1 MSGKPAARLGDPTA
15 CPIPGHGSNPIST
28 GSPDVL
34 FDGLPAARQGDPT
47 RCGST
52 LADNVIPNVLING
65 NPATTL
71 GTLGSHGN
79 VVIEGSATVIIGN
92 SHTPASFTPP
102 EPLNLGA
109 AALAAAGQTLPGLAQ
124 ALATPQ
130 ARAWQEESG
139 DFAPLGLEEEEEEE
153 EEEEL
158 EEQPR
163 QHQSITLRL
172 GLFFDGT
179 GNNQANS
186 EAAAGCYAVNL
197 GLPAESAEDIRQRC
211 ATYGYDG
218 NGNSPD
224 NSYGNDSSNIARL
237 YQLYPDQAD
246 ENLPADAGTAH
257 LAVYLEGIGT
267 SSGAEDS
274 LYSQI
279 TGLGS
284 TGVVARVRQAPALIL
299 EQLERL
305 RSSNPGVK
313 IQRIEIDLFGFS
325 RGAAAAR
332 HCANDLLKGAGS
344 LLAKA
349 LPAGSPLLIDGFAWH
364 QQQDFALNFIGL
376 FDSVAAVVDP
386 LRGDFGPHNAHN
398 PGLDLGLA
406 PGCARQVVQ
415 LVAQH
420 EFRHNFPLTRTDND
434 IRLPGA
440 HSDIGG
446 GYLPLATEK
455 ILLSRPDSSLV
466 NSGTANEQTPAYR
479 RTHQLLERQR
489 STWLPYAQHLEIS
502 PWAVAQPFNRQRDLV
517 PQKRVYAAISSE
529 REVRGELSLIY
540 LRIMRELAVRAGVA
554 FEPIPDTPA
563 LALPAEL
570 HPIAAK
576 LQAQALGEAFMPLNS
591 EENALLQ
598 RRYIHLS
605 ACWNAAKGMHNSALE
620 VVFANRPAEGGK
632 RMEHPN
638 A

>member
-15 CPIPGHGSNPIST
+15 CPIPGHGSNPISA

-47 RCGST
+47 RCGSA

-65 NPATTL
+65 QPATTL

-92 SHTPASFTPP
+92 SHTPAPFTPP
-102 EPLNLGA
+102 EPLNLGTV
-109 AALAAAGQTLPGLAQ
+109 ALAAAGQSLPDLAQ

-130 ARAWQEESG
+130 ARAWQEEPG
-139 DFAPLGLEEEEEEE
+139 DFAPLGLEEED

-163 QHQSITLRL
+163 QRQQQSITLRL

-197 GLPAESAEDIRQRC
+197 GLTAESAEDIRQRC
-211 ATYGYDG
+211 AAYGYNG
-218 NGNSPD
+218 NGNTPD
-224 NSYGNDSSNIARL
+224 NSYGNDTSNIARL
-237 YQLYPDQAD
+237 YQLYPDQVD
-246 ENLPADAGTAH
+246 EKLPADAGTAY

-284 TGVVARVRQAPALIL
+284 TGILARVRQAPALIL
-299 EQLERL
+299 EKLRRL
-305 RSSNPGVK
+305 QVANPDVQ
-313 IQRIEIDLFGFS
+313 IRHIEIDLFGFS

-386 LRGDFGPHNAHN
+386 LRGDFVPHNAHN

-415 LVAQH
+415 LVAEH

-446 GYLPLATEK
+446 GYLPQATEK
-455 ILLSRPDSSLV
+455 IFLSRPDSSLV

-554 FEPIPDTPA
+554 LKPIPDTAA
-563 LALPAEL
+563 LRLPDEL
-570 HPIAAK
+570 QPIAIK
-576 LQAQALGEAFMPLNS
+576 LQAQALGGTFIPLTS
-591 EENALLQ
+591 AENALLQ

-605 ACWNAAKGMHNSALE
+605 AHWNAAKGKHNSALE